1 MGFGSTSFQWLQQHI
16 CCQHCWNRTSAW
28 MFSTAL
34 APWMDNRS
42 VHLSSSWG
50 GRWRLSSS
58 FPGYF
63 QCLSNAARSLFD
75 SQMWTKTV
83 WICRRRGVRAFPWY
97 HSLGP
102 PVFLCSPAVFFSVPP
117 AVLSWPSFFSCF
129 HPRTPAALSRNP
141 LTSLHSFK
149 KTSSCIHSGM
159 PASVLCSN
167 QPVPPAL
174 PSLGSP
180 VSVDLQ
186 LFQVALQLTVSSL
199 QTPMS
204 LFCSNIPFE
213 LLLGL
218 FFKGGVC
225 EKTFS

>member
-1 MGFGSTSFQWLQQHI
+1 MNVLHSFGTLNGQQV
-16 CCQHCWNRTSAW
+16 CPPVQ
-28 MFSTAL
+28 L
-34 APWMDNRS
+34 
-42 VHLSSSWG
+42 LG

-63 QCLSNAARSLFD
+63 QCLSNAACSLFD

-83 WICRRRGVRAFPWY
+83 WICRRRGVRAFLWY

-149 KTSSCIHSGM
+149 KTRSCIHSGM
-159 PASVLCSN
+159 PASVCAVFQPASASCSV
-167 QPVPPAL
+167 QPGL
-174 PSLGSP
+174 
-180 VSVDLQ
+180 
-186 LFQVALQLTVSSL
+186 SSL
-199 QTPMS
+199 CWSSAFP
-204 LFCSNIPFE
+204 
-213 LLLGL
+213 G
-218 FFKGGVC
+218 
-225 EKTFS
+225 FSSAHRLEPPHTDVFILPQHSFRIIISSVF